1 MCERELAIS
10 IHCNLREQN
19 ESAKVESMDE
29 EKDEWIKTGRL
40 SGRMADG
47 WCKGE
52 RNKKMNKECYRTALH
67 NIQSSDGPLKQQGDE
82 TSYAC
87 WQWDSTGALQR

>member
-1 MCERELAIS
+1 MSQQMWRAWMK
-10 IHCNLREQN
+10 R
-19 ESAKVESMDE
+19 
-29 EKDEWIKTGRL
+29 KTNRL
-40 SGRMADG
+40 KQGRMADG

-67 NIQSSDGPLKQQGDE
+67 NIQSSEGPLKQRGDE
-82 TSYAC
+82 TSCAC